1 MPICHLR
8 SKFFGLKVTYLGF
21 FHEVFLPNGTRMKPF
36 SLRTMMDF
44 QRVNHFP
51 RSYELTRKDRLAKN
65 CERMAQNKSAKM
77 FDFIPRSFM
86 MPSEYQDF
94 CQHAARDKGPWIG
107 SADINIFK
115 WILNI

>member
-1 MPICHLR
+1 
-8 SKFFGLKVTYLGF
+8 
-21 FHEVFLPNGTRMKPF
+21 
-36 SLRTMMDF
+36 MMDF

-107 SADINIFK
+107 TGEFITGSKYELQINYLLQQSNKTKTRKQLNCRIAEKSFWDFK
-115 WILNI
+115 FP

>member
-1 MPICHLR
+1 
-8 SKFFGLKVTYLGF
+8 
-21 FHEVFLPNGTRMKPF
+21 
-36 SLRTMMDF
+36 MMDF

-107 SADINIFK
+107 TGELITASKSITSNQLLITTVT
-115 WILNI
+115 